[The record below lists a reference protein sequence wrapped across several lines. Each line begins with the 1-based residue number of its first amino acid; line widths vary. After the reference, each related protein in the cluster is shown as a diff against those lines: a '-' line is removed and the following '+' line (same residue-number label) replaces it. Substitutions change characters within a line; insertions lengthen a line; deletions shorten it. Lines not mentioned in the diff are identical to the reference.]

1 MIAYRT
7 NGNVLTVQKLL
18 RHKSITSTMKYIGK
32 IRWKNDEYDVA
43 TGTTVEEI
51 KKLAEAGFEKFD
63 EFNGVHV
70 YRKPKMFKMCS

>member
-32 IRWKNDEYDVA
+32 IHWKNDEYDVA
-43 TGTTVEEI
+43 TATTVEEI

-63 EFNGVHV
+63 EFNGIHV
-70 YRKPKMFKMCS
+70 FRKPKIFKICS